1 MAHPKQI
8 HIPLDLPACLSRD
21 SFVLAPCNATA
32 LAMLDQP
39 DWPAGKLV
47 LSGPEGAGKT
57 HLLHIWARDRSAV
70 FLHSGAA
77 LETADIMALAE
88 KGAVAIDDA
97 EAVAASADAQAALFH
112 LHNLLAARQG
122 RLLLAAR
129 VPVRDWGLTL
139 PDLASRL
146 LATSHVALAA
156 PDDTLLAAV
165 LTKLFADRQ
174 VRIPDTLIPFLLP
187 RMERSL
193 ASAQSLVARLD
204 AEALARKRPI
214 SRALAADVMQ
224 SSFEPR

>member
-1 MAHPKQI
+1 MAHPQQF
-8 HIPLDLPACLSRD
+8 HIPLDLPVCLSRD

-57 HLLHIWARDRSAV
+57 HLLHIWARDRNAV
-70 FLHSGAA
+70 FLPSGVA
-77 LETADIMALAE
+77 LENADVLALADR
-88 KGAVAIDDA
+88 GAVAIDGA
-97 EAVAASADAQAALFH
+97 NAVAASPDAQSALFH

-122 RLLLAAR
+122 RLLMAAR
-129 VPVRDWGLTL
+129 LPVRDWGLGL

-146 LATSHVALAA
+146 LATAHVTLAA

-174 VRIPDTLIPFLLP
+174 VRIPDTLIPFLLA

-193 ASAQSLVARLD
+193 ASAQTLVARLD

-224 SSFEPR
+224 SSFDLR